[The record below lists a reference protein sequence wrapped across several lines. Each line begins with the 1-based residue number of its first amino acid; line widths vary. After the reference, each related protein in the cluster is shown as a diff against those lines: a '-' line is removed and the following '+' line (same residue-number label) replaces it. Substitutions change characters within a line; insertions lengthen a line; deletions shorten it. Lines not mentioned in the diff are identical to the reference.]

1 MSDVKNL
8 RQMSEVELR
17 SALEDAKTEL
27 FNLRFQRA
35 AGKLENTS
43 RMRVVR
49 KQIARISTLLR
60 ERELAA
66 TVIQREDKNG

>member
-49 KQIARISTLLR
+49 KQVARINTLLR

-66 TVIQREDKNG
+66 AAVQQEDKNA

>member
-1 MSDVKNL
+1 MSVQNL
-8 RQMSEVELR
+8 RQMNEVELR

-43 RMRVVR
+43 RMREVR
-49 KQIARISTLLR
+49 KQIARVKTLLR

-66 TVIQREDKNG
+66 AVVQREDKNA